1 MVLEKRCYHQL
12 APWAQVA
19 CSWDS
24 SAMGKVSAE
33 LHSLML
39 RGGFRYD
46 AKKDK
51 YFMAGEAEWDRQKRI
66 DKGKKQYAVP
76 ASTVEEFHTEEEKMV
91 DSLLERLKQ
100 KAGSQGR
107 SAAQD
112 DGEEKPKK
120 AKRKQ
125 VEEEEEEEEEDAAE
139 AARKA
144 KKAKKAKAKQAQEE
158 EEEEEDE

>member
-1 MVLEKRCYHQL
+1 
-12 APWAQVA
+12 
-19 CSWDS
+19 
-24 SAMGKVSAE
+24 MGKVTPE
-33 LHSLML
+33 LHSLMV

-76 ASTVEEFHTEEEKMV
+76 ASTVEEFHAEEEKMV
-91 DSLLERLKQ
+91 DSLLERLKK
-100 KAGSQGR
+100 KAGSEGR

-125 VEEEEEEEEEDAAE
+125 VEEEEEEEEEDAE

-158 EEEEEDE
+158 EEEEDE